1 MKRRLSTI
9 LAADVVGYSRL
20 MEADEEATVRTLSAY
35 LKSIDSSVTNHNGR
49 VFGSAGDS
57 VMAEFAS
64 PVEAVRCAI
73 NIQHELNSIS
83 SDVPVNDRM
92 RFRIGINLGD
102 VIVEGDN
109 LLGDGVNIAA
119 RLESIADP
127 GGITLSR
134 SMYDQVRKT
143 IALQYEDMGKQNLK
157 NIAESVHA
165 YRIVMGNGVQ
175 HSVRE
180 YPELKI
186 SVKPS
191 IAVLPFSN
199 MSNEAE
205 QVYFSDGLTEDII
218 TELSRF
224 HDLHIVARHSSF
236 AYKGKSI
243 DTRVI
248 GQELDVQYLVE
259 GSVRKS
265 GNLLRVT
272 AQLIDSVTGHHLWV
286 ERYDGKLV
294 DVFAVQDDITEKIV
308 SALAIKVEDDALKRS
323 KRKRTG
329 HQVAYDYVLRGDAVM
344 MEFTRE
350 GSVLAKQLYQKA
362 IQIDPSYARAYIGIA
377 FSYLS
382 DWGFLLDTTPDV
394 LDRAVEFAR
403 KAVALDDTESRSHW
417 VLAYVLTFHRDYKEA
432 RAHQKKAI
440 AMNPNDADIISKM
453 GYVLP
458 LLGESEEAIELG
470 EKAARLNPHHPD
482 WYKTFLGFAYY
493 SARRY
498 EEAIDAFEES
508 GPVYP
513 EDKVWLAAAY
523 AQLGENDKANK
534 LTELFFKDAG
544 PEPWWKNLPLTVE
557 RIEGDSTSLL
567 TYMSYM
573 YPFKDQDDL
582 DHLLNGLR
590 MAGVP
595 K

>member
-1 MKRRLSTI
+1 MKRRLSAI
-9 LAADVVGYSRL
+9 LVADVVGYSRL
-20 MEADEEATVRTLSAY
+20 MEADEEATVCTLSACR
-35 LKSIDSSVTNHNGR
+35 KTIDNLIAHHNGR
-49 VFGSAGDS
+49 IFGSAGDS
-57 VMAEFAS
+57 VITEFSS
-64 PVEAVRCAI
+64 PVEAVRCAVK
-73 NIQHELNSIS
+73 IQQELDSRS
-83 SDVPVNDRM
+83 SDLPANKRM

-127 GGITLSR
+127 GGVTLSR

-157 NIAESVHA
+157 NIEEPVQS
-165 YRIVMGNGVQ
+165 YRILMGNGVQ

-186 SVKPS
+186 SAKPS
-191 IAVLPFSN
+191 IAVLPFTN
-199 MSNEAE
+199 MSTEADQE
-205 QVYFSDGLTEDII
+205 YFSDGLTEDII

-224 HDLHIVARHSSF
+224 HDLHIIARHSSF
-236 AYKGKSI
+236 SYKGKSI
-243 DTRVI
+243 DARVI
-248 GQELDVQYLVE
+248 GQELDVRYLVE

-272 AQLIDSVTGHHLWV
+272 AQLIDCATGHHLWA
-286 ERYDGKLV
+286 ERYDEKLV
-294 DVFAVQDDITEKIV
+294 EVFTVQDDITEKIV
-308 SALAIKVEDDALKRS
+308 SALAIKVEDDTLESS

-329 HQVAYDYVLRGDAVM
+329 HQDAYDYVLRGDAVM

-350 GSVLAKQLYQKA
+350 GSMLAKQNYQKA
-362 IQIDPSYARAYIGIA
+362 IQIDASCTRAYVGMA

-382 DWGFLLDTTPDV
+382 DWGFLLDSTPDI

-403 KAVALDDTESRSHW
+403 KAVELDDTESRSHW

-432 RAHQKKAI
+432 RAHQQKAI

-470 EKAARLNPHHPD
+470 EKAARLNPYHPD
-482 WYKTFLGFAYY
+482 WYKTLLGIAYY

-498 EEAIDAFEES
+498 EEAIAALEGS
-508 GPVYP
+508 SSVYP
-513 EDKVWLAAAY
+513 EDKVWLAAAF
-523 AQLGENDKANK
+523 AQLGEIDKANK
-534 LTELFFKDAG
+534 LTESFFKEAG
-544 PEPWWKNLPLTVE
+544 PDPWWQNLPPTAK

-567 TYMSYM
+567 TYMAYM

-595 K
+595 N